1 MGVEHTDTLHDE
13 SKAAYFLFIVSESLL
28 AAVAVEIKDTTV
40 KLRIR
45 GKNKTN

>member
-13 SKAAYFLFIVSESLL
+13 SKAAYFLFFVSESLL
-28 AAVAVEIKDTTV
+28 AVAVEIKDTTV